1 MSAWL
6 AEAMFLFNY
15 SIFIS
20 TCMSCGKK
28 EMKNIFPN
36 YFDNSFC
43 CRPKTLFFENRL
55 EEQNNK
61 YLVADGMRLE
71 FCVPTI
77 YINNKSI
84 QCAKMVGSILCRKRQ
99 KVVLACPN
107 KGVVASHAV
116 ALTAPACWAQGW
128 QDEIESPWNTFSNF
142 WERFWQIGSRLKLF
156 QKACLQGGHWADSH
170 LISSTTVYFSH
181 LHLSID
187 LNICEQSKLTCYP
200 QYEIDKIIS
209 KFLISLIT
217 KWWLAKKSLPNTWMS
232 LVPRKI
238 FGFLLKP
245 RFFYASIL
253 CIWQS
258 NLAPRFDNQNFC
270 VENYHGIAL
279 TGVIHIYEL
288 WQNSTLEESPVPLS
302 DICTLKLKNVSKAQ
316 KDKLCVGKRDNSQAG
331 SRLVK
336 NTRK

>member
-1 MSAWL
+1 
-6 AEAMFLFNY
+6 
-15 SIFIS
+15 
-20 TCMSCGKK
+20 MSCGKK

-128 QDEIESPWNTFSNF
+128 QDEIESP
-142 WERFWQIGSRLKLF
+142 
-156 QKACLQGGHWADSH
+156 
-170 LISSTTVYFSH
+170 
-181 LHLSID
+181 
-187 LNICEQSKLTCYP
+187 
-200 QYEIDKIIS
+200 
-209 KFLISLIT
+209 
-217 KWWLAKKSLPNTWMS
+217 
-232 LVPRKI
+232 
-238 FGFLLKP
+238 
-245 RFFYASIL
+245 
-253 CIWQS
+253 
-258 NLAPRFDNQNFC
+258 
-270 VENYHGIAL
+270 
-279 TGVIHIYEL
+279 
-288 WQNSTLEESPVPLS
+288 
-302 DICTLKLKNVSKAQ
+302 
-316 KDKLCVGKRDNSQAG
+316 
-331 SRLVK
+331 
-336 NTRK
+336 